1 MTKRAIAGG
10 MAGLVLTLG
19 LAGCTDP
26 YDPAQRALG
35 GALLGAGTG
44 AAIGAAVAGGH
55 GAALGAAIGGA
66 TGFLGG
72 IASSPP
78 QASYYPAQA
87 YYSPPTAYNGG
98 YGAPATGPYGALPP
112 GTLVPPPPN

>member
-1 MTKRAIAGG
+1 MTKRATGGGIA
-10 MAGLVLTLG
+10 ALVLILG

-44 AAIGAAVAGGH
+44 AAIGAAVGGGH
-55 GAALGAAIGGA
+55 GAAVGAAIGGA

-72 IASSPP
+72 IASTPP
-78 QASYYPAQA
+78 QAYYPPQ
-87 YYSPPTAYNGG
+87 AYNGG
-98 YGAPATGPYGALPP
+98 YGAPPPGHYGALPP